1 MFFYIF
7 FLPIFAKNFFK
18 MKVLTITGKFFVSIY
33 MWTVMFLSA
42 FIILT
47 INLIALFFVK
57 PETVC
62 KTVQKMLRVMF
73 KILFIKV
80 ECEFPEGFDFK
91 QSYVIMPNHIS
102 FFDIPVVCSTLPNYT
117 FGIEEQS
124 HFSWPIYGFFI
135 RKYGTLPIN
144 RKNILSSFRTF
155 EKAAQNMKE
164 KNASLLVFPEGH
176 RSETG
181 KIQQLKKI
189 PCKMAQL
196 VKVHILQVGL
206 TGLYALSPKGG
217 FFLTPKPVKVRY
229 GNPIPVSEYESL
241 KPEEIA
247 KTVRQH
253 IINLS
258 DDDITPDDEKA

>member
-1 MFFYIF
+1 
-7 FLPIFAKNFFK
+7 
-18 MKVLTITGKFFVSIY
+18 MKVLAIIGKFFVSVY

-47 INLIALFFVK
+47 VNLIALFFVK
-57 PETVC
+57 PPTVC
-62 KTVQKMLRVMF
+62 RTVRKMLQIMF
-73 KILFIKV
+73 KLLFIKV
-80 ECEFPEGFDFK
+80 ECEMPKDFDYE

-135 RKYGTLPIN
+135 RKYGTLPID
-144 RKNILSSFRTF
+144 RKNILKSFHTF
-155 EKAAQNMKE
+155 EDAASKMKE
-164 KNASLLVFPEGH
+164 RHASLLVFPEGH

-189 PCKMAQL
+189 PFKMAQL
-196 VKVHILQVGL
+196 VKAPILPVGL
-206 TGLYALSPKGG
+206 TGLYDLSPKGG

-229 GNPIPVSEYESL
+229 GKPIPVVEYEAV
-241 KPEEIA
+241 KPEEVA
-247 KTVRQH
+247 KIVRQR
-253 IINLS
+253 IIELS
-258 DDDITPDDEKA
+258 DDDIVPDAEKER